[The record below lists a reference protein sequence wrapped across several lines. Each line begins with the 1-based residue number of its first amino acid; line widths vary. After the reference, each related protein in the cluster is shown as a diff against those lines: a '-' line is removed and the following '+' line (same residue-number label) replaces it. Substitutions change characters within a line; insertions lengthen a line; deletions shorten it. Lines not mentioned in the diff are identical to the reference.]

1 MKFEMPKMNVAIFSC
16 ENIVTTS
23 GLGGDTTPT
32 TVTNASLA
40 QKGLEAVGVSAGK
53 ITTVSANDWLNA

>member
-23 GLGGDTTPT
+23 GGSTPA
-32 TVTNASLA
+32 VTNTAAAVEALGLDAANVTTATSAS
-40 QKGLEAVGVSAGK
+40 
-53 ITTVSANDWLNA
+53 NWMNA

>member
-23 GLGGDTTPT
+23 GETPTPT

-40 QKGLEAVGVSAGK
+40 QKGLEAVGVSAGN
-53 ITTVSANDWLNA
+53 ITTVSANAWINEQN

>member
-16 ENIVTTS
+16 ENIVTAS
-23 GLGGDTTPT
+23 GDPAPT

-40 QKGLEAVGVSAGK
+40 QKGLIDAGVTAAN
-53 ITTVSANDWLNA
+53 TTVISANEWNNL